1 MKFFED
7 NMKIFS
13 KSLKIV
19 VSFMLTFVAGVA
31 AAEVLVYE
39 GFSSK
44 DYTANNTIRDNKSK
58 IDSIG
63 LNTSSGWISA
73 TGVYLAQ
80 TGGLSLPASW
90 LESET
95 VKGTQDFRCM
105 IKNGAVATTVR
116 RNRAQQRKL
125 ACEWPSS
132 GSVYFRFVMRVPATA
147 LKTTYLGLNNYWLAG
162 LGISEIAS
170 PATDNCNISS
180 GVYMGVR
187 NNQGTLKFTGYVKDP
202 VTAAITTHNLF
213 SIDTSKTLECVCVAK
228 IDIGSDGTDVVS
240 FYAAPIDSWDD
251 EFKWI
256 ASVAVSSLINGST
269 PLSYLQMIGQYCTNN
284 QEISFDEFIV
294 TTNPEE
300 AYYRAP
306 TYEPRLNDCSL
317 SLASDIYTISAEL
330 YNSDAELFY
339 ILNDGTSA
347 VTNSIGS
354 YAMDSTVTYSF
365 DAPTDN
371 KTYDVMLYAENA
383 NKESATVS
391 LGSIYGGELSITKTS
406 DASEFGFVSGS
417 IIVSRQNADLIP
429 LDVYYTFEEGTAKS
443 SVNYVE
449 PDGIVRIP
457 SGETSAVIYIVPVFD
472 SNTEE
477 DTSLSVNIAEGFYL
491 YHSTGVDVTIKNFT
505 TPEGCNYW
513 VASDNSDGL
522 ASNPDNWS
530 TGHTPLASEIVVW
543 DGVITQK
550 DMLWNPE
557 NNTLTDTV
565 AEWRQINGVKGT
577 VSFYTTYPT
586 RGSFSTFNVTGN
598 VLIESGSWT
607 HPVSR
612 TFVYGDECSVA
623 KCATG
628 GVYRLDVNV
637 GGKFTINAGASIT
650 TVGKGAYPG
659 GKGSVSGST
668 YGTHGGTHLNSWSTF
683 GSVFKPNSIG
693 GIGTQKGTDQYVK
706 YAAGSGAIH
715 LIVAGDFVLN
725 GKIDASSYKGDYG
738 AGGAGSIW
746 LEIGGALTGSGN
758 LIANGLS
765 VSDAQGSGG
774 GRIAIYADTIDSTI
788 LKSATAAY
796 SRWGGAGAGSIYIQ
810 DSTSG
815 DKAGTIIFYAGRSNI
830 GHTDQIT
837 SIVPQYM
844 EGGDSLADFR
854 NATVKISGGTR
865 VWATNVTVHAVDV
878 ASNASKIDLRGC
890 TLKTDKMIL
899 GGNKIPTGTYNIS
912 STALAS
918 DGTSVTLAD
927 YFIDSKSSTDG
938 SVVVLGTSFM
948 IIIR

>member
-1 MKFFED
+1 
-7 NMKIFS
+7 
-13 KSLKIV
+13 
-19 VSFMLTFVAGVA
+19 MLTFVAGVA
-31 AAEVLVYE
+31 SAEVLVYE
-39 GFSSK
+39 GFSSN
-44 DYTANNTIRDNKSK
+44 DYTADSSINGKKSAV
-58 IDSIG
+58 DSIG
-63 LNTSSGWISA
+63 LDTSTGWSSG
-73 TGVYLAQ
+73 TGVYLALDN
-80 TGGLSLPASW
+80 TLTFPSSW
-90 LESET
+90 ST
-95 VKGTQDFRCM
+95 IDTIKGTQDLRCA
-105 IKNGAVATTVR
+105 IKHSSASTTAR
-116 RNRAQQRKL
+116 RNRAQQRML
-125 ACEWPSS
+125 TCEWPQDARDI
-132 GSVYFRFVMRVPATA
+132 YFRFVMNVPSAV
-147 LKTTYLGLNNYWLAG
+147 LKTYYLAEHNFWLGG
-162 LGISEIAS
+162 LGTTAITSPVSDGCTIA
-170 PATDNCNISS
+170 AGI
-180 GVYMGVR
+180 YMGVR
-187 NNQGTLKFTGYVKDP
+187 NKEGTFRLSSYVKDP
-202 VTAAITTHNLF
+202 VTEEITVNDLF
-213 SIDTSKTLECVCVAK
+213 TIDATKTLSCVCVAK
-228 IDIGSDGTDVVS
+228 IEIGNDGTDIVS

-251 EFKWI
+251 NFEWI
-256 ASVAVSSLINGST
+256 ASVPVSGLITSTT
-269 PLSYLQMIGQYCTNN
+269 PLSYLQMIGQYCTYSN
-284 QEISFDEFIV
+284 EVSFDEFIV
-294 TTNPEE
+294 TTDPNE
-300 AYYRAP
+300 AYYRTP
-306 TYEPRLNDCSL
+306 SYEPRLRDDSISFNSG
-317 SLASDIYTISAEL
+317 IYTISAEL
-330 YNSDAELFY
+330 YNSDAELSY
-339 ILNDGTSA
+339 ILNNGTTA
-347 VTNSIGS
+347 VTNYIGS
-354 YAMDSTVTYSF
+354 YTQDSIVTHSF
-365 DAPTDN
+365 AAPTDN
-371 KTYDVMLYAENA
+371 QTHEVIIFAENDNNETA
-383 NKESATVS
+383 ALST
-391 LGSIYGGELSITKTS
+391 GIIYGGELTITKTA
-406 DASEFGFVSGS
+406 DASEFGLASGTVV
-417 IIVSRQNADLIP
+417 VSRQNADPFP
-429 LDVYYTFEEGTAKS
+429 LEVYYTFEDGTAK
-443 SVNYVE
+443 VGENYKE
-449 PDGIVRIP
+449 PDGVVEIP
-457 SGETSAVIYIVPVFD
+457 SEETSAIISVVPVFD
-472 SNTEE
+472 AADSS
-477 DTSLSVNIAEGFYL
+477 DTSLYAYIAEGFYL
-491 YHSTGVDVTIKNFT
+491 YPSTGVDVTIKNFT

-586 RGSFSTFNVTGN
+586 RGSFSTFNVTGD

-715 LIVAGDFVLN
+715 LIVGGDFVLN

-765 VSDAQGSGG
+765 VSDNQGSGG

-830 GHTDQIT
+830 GHTNQIT
-837 SIVPQYM
+837 TIVSQYM
-844 EGGDSLADFR
+844 EGGDTLADFR

-918 DGTSVTLAD
+918 DGTTVTMSD

>member
-1 MKFFED
+1 M
-7 NMKIFS
+7 I
-13 KSLKIV
+13 
-19 VSFMLTFVAGVA
+19 MLRSMFKFVAVA
-31 AAEVLVYE
+31 IATMAASVASAEVLVYE

-63 LNTSSGWISA
+63 LSTSSGWISA

-105 IKNGAVATTVR
+105 IKNGGTATTVR
-116 RNRAQQRKL
+116 KNRAQQRKL

-256 ASVAVSSLINGST
+256 ASVAVSSLIKGST

-317 SLASDIYTISAEL
+317 SLTSDIYTISAKL

-354 YAMDSTVTYSF
+354 YTMDSTVTYSF

-391 LGSIYGGELSITKTS
+391 LGSIYGGELSIIKTS

-457 SGETSAVIYIVPVFD
+457 SGETSAIIYIVPVFD

-491 YHSTGVDVTIKNFT
+491 YPSTGVDVTIENFT

-530 TGHTPLASEIVVW
+530 AGHTPLASEIIVVDGSISQTTMHW
-543 DGVITQK
+543 DPA
-550 DMLWNPE
+550 DNE
-557 NNTLTDTV
+557 LTDTV
-565 AEWRQINGVKGT
+565 AEWRQINDAGT

-586 RGSFSTFNVTGN
+586 RSTFSTFNVTGD
-598 VLIESGSWT
+598 VLIEAGSWT

-612 TFVYGDECSVA
+612 SFVYGDACYAS

-628 GVYRLDVNV
+628 GVYRLDVTV
-637 GGKFTINAGASIT
+637 GGNVTVGESAAIDV
-650 TVGKGAYPG
+650 VGKGAYPEATRC
-659 GKGSVSGST
+659 VDGST
-668 YGTHGGTHLNSWSTF
+668 YGTHGGTHNGSWPTF

-706 YAAGSGAIH
+706 YAAGSGAVH
-715 LIVAGDFVLN
+715 FTVAGDFVLN
-725 GKIDASSYKGDYG
+725 GKIDASSYRGSYG
-738 AGGAGSIW
+738 AGGGGSIW
-746 LEIGGALTGSGN
+746 LEIDGALTGSGN

-765 VSDAQGSGG
+765 VSDGQGSGG

-788 LKSATAAY
+788 SKTATAAY
-796 SRWGGAGAGSIYIQ
+796 NRWGGAGAGTVYTQ
-810 DSTSG
+810 DSTCG
-815 DKAGTIIFYAGRSNI
+815 DKAGVISIYAGRSNI
-830 GHTDQIT
+830 GHTNQIT

-844 EGGDSLADFR
+844 EGGDTLADFR

-865 VWATNVTVHAVDV
+865 VWATNVTVHAVSV
-878 ASNASKIDLRGC
+878 ASNVSKIDLRGC
-890 TLKTDKMIL
+890 NLKTDKMIL

-918 DGTSVTLAD
+918 DGTTVTMSD
-927 YFIDSKSSTDG
+927 YFIDTTTDADG
-938 SVVVLGTSFM
+938 TVVVLGTSFM